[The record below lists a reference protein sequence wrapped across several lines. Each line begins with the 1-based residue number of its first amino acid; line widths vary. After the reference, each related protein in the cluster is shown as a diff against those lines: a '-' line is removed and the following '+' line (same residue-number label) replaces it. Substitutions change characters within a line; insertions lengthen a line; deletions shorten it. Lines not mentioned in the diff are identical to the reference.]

1 MLPDDLLRHI
11 TSYLRVQES
20 LHMEVAIRCKLYD
33 QKHYKKIWYRED
45 CKKKYT
51 FNHRDISIHSYRIGE
66 AVYSMVSTRPKMQF
80 NILHREEI
88 STREAN
94 KKAYESMI
102 LNDSLYLCRRLE
114 MIGIFI

>member
-20 LHMEVAIRCKLYD
+20 LHMEVATRCKLYD
-33 QKHYKKIWYRED
+33 QKHYKKIWYGED
-45 CKKKYT
+45 CKKIYT
-51 FNHRDISIHSYRIGE
+51 VNNKDISIHTYRIGK
-66 AVYSMVSTRPKMQF
+66 AVYSLVSTRPKMQF
-80 NILHREEI
+80 NILHREDI